1 MAYSPDKG
9 ICGDRLSG
17 GIYDLD
23 YFFLIQWGSTIISP
37 TKVMSYTYLIPALV
51 LILGLIFGN
60 EFPPLATYPGIVLIV
75 AATFVLQMSKGNSP

>member
-1 MAYSPDKG
+1 
-9 ICGDRLSG
+9 
-17 GIYDLD
+17 
-23 YFFLIQWGSTIISP
+23 
-37 TKVMSYTYLIPALV
+37 MSYTYLIPALV